1 MHYGQGRPK
10 SERCVSRWQ
19 ANLDFHDSPIGL
31 FCMPPCF
38 RVASKDGLRIQPF
51 AAERSLY
58 SCEYSLF
65 SLDKSEYS
73 AYNRCILLIRE
84 VRYDLRK

>member
-1 MHYGQGRPK
+1 MAGK
-10 SERCVSRWQ
+10 SGFSRF
-19 ANLDFHDSPIGL
+19 AHRFILYAAL
-31 FCMPPCF
+31 F

-58 SCEYSLF
+58 SCEYSLY

-73 AYNRCILLIRE
+73 AYNSCILLIQE